1 MADNNSQQQGGAVQV
16 PDPMLAAVQAR
27 AQETAA
33 NPGWTPQESDPTHH
47 IQIGDTH
54 YRIHSDD
61 LPEAQRRVPELIV
74 HGQITSGDPMLD
86 AVTAR
91 KNAKDASVPTAAAQ
105 PGAYQQTKEQAQAHV
120 VHNVNEDAAKPFS
133 DATTSLIG
141 STGALMK
148 RPDETD
154 SQFMAR
160 AIQAGRNVT
169 QSQIDAE
176 NLSNKRLAAPT
187 LGAAAAAG
195 PAMLSL
201 EAAAGSV
208 FDFAAEKLGM
218 SAAEDMGLKEWV
230 EQMGQKMP
238 TVLDKATGAA
248 KVALRW
254 MSANPI
260 KTYLIYKTARE
271 LGLPLGKLLHLA
283 SSGE

>member
-1 MADNNSQQQGGAVQV
+1 MADNNSQQQGGAVHV

-27 AQETAA
+27 AQAQ
-33 NPGWTPQESDPTHH
+33 GWKPQEGDPVHH

-74 HGQITSGDPMLD
+74 HGQVTSGDPMLD

-105 PGAYQQTKEQAQAHV
+105 PGAYQQSPEQAKAKII
-120 VHNVNEDAAKPFS
+120 HNVNEDAANPFS
-133 DATTSLIG
+133 DTTTSVIG
-141 STGALMK
+141 STGAIMK

-160 AIQAGRNVT
+160 AIQGGRNVT
-169 QSQIDAE
+169 PAQIDAE
-176 NLSNKRLAAPT
+176 TASNKKLAAPT
-187 LGAAAAAG
+187 AGIALAAG
-195 PAMLSL
+195 PAMLGAESGVG
-201 EAAAGSV
+201 AAW
-208 FDFAAEKLGM
+208 DYAAEKLGL
-218 SAAEDMGLKEWV
+218 SVSEELGLKEWV
-230 EQMGQKMP
+230 QQMGLKVP
-238 TVLDKATGAA
+238 TLLDKTAGAA

-260 KTYLIYKTARE
+260 KTYFIYKTARE